1 MPGTRVFLFFAGDLS
16 RPDTFTT
23 PRKIKDGGD
32 WYVQVIGDA
41 EIQGTDSLAG
51 KSARFFQKGK
61 SEFRLVFEK
70 GIPPGTPAK

>member
-1 MPGTRVFLFFAGDLS
+1 MR
-16 RPDTFTT
+16 
-23 PRKIKDGGD
+23 
-32 WYVQVIGDA
+32 YDA

-70 GIPPGTPAK
+70 GIPPGIPTK